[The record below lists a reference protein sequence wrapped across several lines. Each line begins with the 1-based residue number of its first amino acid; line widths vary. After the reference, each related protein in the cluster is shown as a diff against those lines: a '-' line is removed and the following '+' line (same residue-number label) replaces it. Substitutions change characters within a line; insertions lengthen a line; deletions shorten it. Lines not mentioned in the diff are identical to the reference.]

1 MCRTVG
7 YDLRSKNSL
16 LPQSV
21 ASSEMGRSGGSIASR
36 LRLVRT
42 PTAVRPYVNRWLI
55 GRVLI
60 PDGGDGSNSD
70 KVRVRTSHLDR
81 EFSRAGR
88 ACDDRWAGT
97 TERDQASPRPCSTM
111 RSSCRRSYARMSVIV
126 AKQTN
131 RRGLDGTSSESCN
144 PDIRASL
151 AVGLS
156 GMKFGAI

>member
-60 PDGGDGSNSD
+60 PDGGDGSNSY
-70 KVRVRTSHLDR
+70 KVRVRTSDLDR
-81 EFSRAGR
+81 EFSR
-88 ACDDRWAGT
+88 ACDDRWAGTST
-97 TERDQASPRPCSTM
+97 TERDQASPRPCSTT

-131 RRGLDGTSSESCN
+131 RRGPDGTSS
-144 PDIRASL
+144 
-151 AVGLS
+151 
-156 GMKFGAI
+156 